1 MAGSKMGEA
10 EIVRSGKIWNIFL
23 DVELMILADGVT
35 LGPKKKKKIGL
46 KYNY

>member
-1 MAGSKMGEA
+1 ME
-10 EIVRSGKIWNIFL
+10 KIWNIFL

-35 LGPKKKKKIGL
+35 LGPKKKKIGL

>member
-35 LGPKKKKKIGL
+35 LGPKKKKK
-46 KYNY
+46 KDRTQV